1 MKKIKGRIISLLT
14 VAALIATGTV
24 PHAFSEAGK
33 ESGNS
38 EAITDYTVSEQKI
51 QMKNRRISQ
60 AK

>member
-14 VAALIATGTV
+14 VATLIATGTV

-33 ESGNS
+33 RAVILKPLRTILFQS
-38 EAITDYTVSEQKI
+38 KI